1 MSDMGWYEDEC
12 VGVEVANMLDGP
24 EKISGWEG
32 NMLNVSRTWFTEE

>member
-24 EKISGWEG
+24 EKISG
-32 NMLNVSRTWFTEE
+32 